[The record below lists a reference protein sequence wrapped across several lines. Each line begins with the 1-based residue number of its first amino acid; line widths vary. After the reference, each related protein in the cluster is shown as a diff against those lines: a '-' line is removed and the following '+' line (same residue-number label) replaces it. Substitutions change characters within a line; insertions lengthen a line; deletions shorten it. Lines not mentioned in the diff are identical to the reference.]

1 MTEELRK
8 VRFCM
13 GSGPIDRV
21 RAFGEEG
28 LNVQWN
34 HFLSGPKPWPRSGNM
49 IRTRTVGG
57 RSRTADRLR
66 VWCRTLGCP
75 KNRVDTEKLVGQL
88 GCNICLT
95 ESIRSADLIFINTC
109 AFIEPAVRESLQ
121 TILSVAEE
129 RDKARKKRPLLVVAG
144 CLAGRYRI
152 DELAMGMPEVD
163 LWLAP
168 DDRDHWAEDIRKSLH
183 RKDDPGQ
190 RLVSTLPS
198 YAYLKV
204 SEGCRHRCAFCTIPS
219 IRGPLHSVPQ
229 DELLAEARFLAGNGV
244 RELVLIAQDLTDY
257 AQEHGPDAQ
266 AFPTLLR
273 RLGEVDGIE
282 WLRMLYLYPKGI
294 TGELL
299 QTVKDVDAL
308 LPYFDIPLQHSH
320 PDVLRQMGRPFS
332 VDARKICGD
341 IRDALP
347 DAALRTTFI
356 VGYPGETDEH
366 FQHLCDF
373 VEEMRFTQLGV
384 FTFWPEEGTVAAT
397 LPNQVDTEVKE
408 ERRAHLMQLQQDISR
423 ELLEE
428 QVGSVQKVLVDS
440 VNPEWPGLHN
450 GRVWFQAP
458 DVDGI
463 CYISG
468 PGVEPGAM
476 VEADIVESSEYD
488 MTALTPE
495 LD

>member
-1 MTEELRK
+1 MAKEQ
-8 VRFCM
+8 
-13 GSGPIDRV
+13 D
-21 RAFGEEG
+21 
-28 LNVQWN
+28 
-34 HFLSGPKPWPRSGNM
+34 M
-49 IRTRTVGG
+49 IRKKSVEG
-57 RSRTADRLR
+57 RSRTTGTIK
-66 VWCRTLGCP
+66 VWCRSLGCP
-75 KNRVDTEKLVGQL
+75 KNRVDTEKLMGQL
-88 GCNICLT
+88 GSSVCLT

-129 RDKARKKRPLLVVAG
+129 RDKARRKRPLLAVAG
-144 CLAGRYRI
+144 CLAGRYPI
-152 DELAMGMPEVD
+152 DELATGMPEVD
-163 LWLAP
+163 LWLVP
-168 DDRDHWAEDIRKSLH
+168 NEREHWAEYIQKRLFREDE
-183 RKDDPGQ
+183 PGQ

-219 IRGPLHSVPQ
+219 IRGPLHSAPQ
-229 DELLAEARFLAGNGV
+229 DELIAEARYLAGNGV

-266 AFPTLLR
+266 AFPSLLH
-273 RLGEVDGIE
+273 RLGEIEGID
-282 WLRMLYLYPKGI
+282 WLRMLYLYPRGI
-294 TGELL
+294 TSELL

-320 PDVLRQMGRPFS
+320 PDILRQMGRPFS

-347 DAALRTTFI
+347 EAALRTTFI

-366 FQHLCDF
+366 FQHLCNF

-384 FTFWPEEGTVAAT
+384 FTFWPEEGTVAAS
-397 LPNQVDTEVKE
+397 LPNQVENAVKE

-463 CYISG
+463 CYVSG

-488 MTALTPE
+488 LTALTPE
-495 LD
+495 QD